1 MGQDLP
7 SYLDGLLYSDYLTY
21 WDYIHLDTLL
31 SLQNPRTGFPERN
44 TLLSASVFANDCTT
58 ADAYATAFM
67 VMGKDRA
74 LQLAAADSTIDA
86 YLIYSDDKGEMKF
99 AYTDGVK
106 SIFEK

>member
-1 MGQDLP
+1 MHCP
-7 SYLDGLLYSDYLTY
+7 PHT
-21 WDYIHLDTLL
+21 DTL
-31 SLQNPRTGFPERN
+31 
-44 TLLSASVFANDCTT
+44 VVHIFANDCTT

-74 LQLAAADSTIDA
+74 LQLAAADPTIDA
-86 YLIYSDDKGEMKF
+86 YLIYSDDRGEMKF